1 MINSDQKQK
10 SKTSPA
16 YKQNGLR
23 DYLII
28 ISIDCTII
36 AFLMTQ
42 KTRIVSL
49 YLAYSLA
56 DNIMG
61 SLVS

>member
-1 MINSDQKQK
+1 MINLDQKQK
-10 SKTSPA
+10 SKSSPA

-23 DYLII
+23 DHLII
-28 ISIDCTII
+28 IFIDCTII

-49 YLAYSLA
+49 Y
-56 DNIMG
+56 
-61 SLVS
+61 